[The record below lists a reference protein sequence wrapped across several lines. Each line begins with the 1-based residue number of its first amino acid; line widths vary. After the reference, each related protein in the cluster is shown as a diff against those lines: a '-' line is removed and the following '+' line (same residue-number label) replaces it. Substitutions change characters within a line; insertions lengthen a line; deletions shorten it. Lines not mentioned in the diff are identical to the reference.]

1 MAADRSARVRDRRA
15 RDGACDARHTR
26 FTSWSSRVIFPPT
39 RGNGGSQL
47 LNVSF
52 FGVRG
57 STPCPCDAN
66 RRYGGNTS
74 CVALESPGHAPIVLD
89 LGTGLRFWGDTLDDS
104 QPFV

>member
-1 MAADRSARVRDRRA
+1 M
-15 RDGACDARHTR
+15 
-26 FTSWSSRVIFPPT
+26 
-39 RGNGGSQL
+39 

-74 CVALESPGHAPIVLD
+74 CVALESPGHEPVVLD
-89 LGTGLRFWGDTLDDS
+89 LGTGLRFWGETLDPQ
-104 QPFV
+104 QPPQAPAPSPAPAAAV